1 MIIPDKEYASLGMVS
16 RMLELVPASKI
27 LLDNAIPHG
36 TLELPRHFCPSHGYL
51 PTILHGGGI
60 HMPSL

>member
-27 LLDNAIPHG
+27 LLDSAIPHG
-36 TLELPRHFCPSHGYL
+36 TPELPRHFCPSHGYL
-51 PTILHGGGI
+51 LYTGVAFTCQAYE
-60 HMPSL
+60 